1 MPKSIYQHWKPLGY
15 TTDIICIG
23 ETVLK
28 INILLATVY
37 WLLLPDP
44 GGQANFYGSHKIIVL
59 IWSDCLSKGLSPLD
73 V

>member
-1 MPKSIYQHWKPLGY
+1 MG
-15 TTDIICIG
+15 
-23 ETVLK
+23 VAALK
-28 INILLATVY
+28 INILLAIVN

-44 GGQANFYGSHKIIVL
+44 GGQANFYSSHNITVL